1 MYTRAA
7 NQHQS
12 RLAVPP
18 GRGFAGRR
26 AGGPRGSR
34 RVGFGGLTAAR
45 TWTEQ
50 ERRLLAGGLPFS
62 AEQRLSELR
71 AAGMTSSF
79 LSVDGEAVGALDGM
93 EAIGQV
99 VGASACRLGVG
110 VVRRTRTGA
119 GRLPGGTTTWREH
132 EGPVRSWTE
141 ARQRALAR
149 LVEQARLL
157 DANAVLGLRPT
168 YEVGEREPRTA
179 EVVFAGTA
187 VRFSGSKGKR
197 ADPVVGLVSVQEFCL
212 LRRAGV
218 DVVGIAGACSAVELG
233 PLSRLSSRGDR
244 MTAAGSYEL
253 RELTIGIYE
262 ARRLAMQ
269 RLRSDARR
277 LGASGVLGIN
287 LADSLADHRRGS
299 VLHLL
304 GTAVRSTS
312 TRGLSPGFVLSLAD

>member
-1 MYTRAA
+1 M
-7 NQHQS
+7 
-12 RLAVPP
+12 
-18 GRGFAGRR
+18 
-26 AGGPRGSR
+26 
-34 RVGFGGLTAAR
+34 
-45 TWTEQ
+45 
-50 ERRLLAGGLPFS
+50 LAGGLPFS

-79 LSVDGEAVGALDGM
+79 VSVAAEAVAGLDGI
-93 EAIGQV
+93 ETIGPV
-99 VGASACRLGVG
+99 IGASVCRLGVG
-110 VVRRTRTGA
+110 VVRRTHAPA
-119 GRLPGGTTTWREH
+119 GRLPLGSATWREH
-132 EGPVRSWTE
+132 EGPVRSWSE

-149 LVEQARLL
+149 LTEQARLL
-157 DANAVLGLRPT
+157 EADAVLGLRPA

-179 EVVFAGTA
+179 EVVFTGTA
-187 VRFSGSKGKR
+187 VRISGSKGKR
-197 ADPVVGLVSVQEFCL
+197 ADPVVGLVSVQEFCW
-212 LRRAGV
+212 LRRAGIA
-218 DVVGIAGACSAVELG
+218 VVGIAGACSAVELG
-233 PLSRLSSRGDR
+233 PLSGLSSRGDR

-304 GTAVRSTS
+304 GTAVRSAS